1 MAASGRGCHRSHPV
15 NNTQSLQE
23 LFNNR
28 VFRVPDYQRGYAWE
42 KQQVKE
48 FLDDLELLLSSARR
62 HYTGTIVLYQP
73 TPATEKP
80 DNEGKRYVEM
90 DVVDGQQRLT
100 TILLLLNEISSALS
114 VYEGSSVL
122 ARGIRKNY
130 VEATSLDGQP
140 LYKGHPVNGEVGT
153 WLAPSG
159 SQICS
164 PFACPYSRLQ

>member
-62 HYTGTIVLYQP
+62 HCHYTGTIVLYQP
-73 TPATEKP
+73 NPATEKP

-100 TILLLLNEISSALS
+100 TILLLLNE
-114 VYEGSSVL
+114 
-122 ARGIRKNY
+122 R
-130 VEATSLDGQP
+130 
-140 LYKGHPVNGEVGT
+140 
-153 WLAPSG
+153 
-159 SQICS
+159 
-164 PFACPYSRLQ
+164 